1 MNKKGFAGFVVLYLL
16 PYASG
21 VDAGN
26 RMGPVLLLLLQDAIA
41 NPAFAVSILGVLL
54 THVLVL
60 ALCWPLYCAVLGQL
74 SGRIV
79 QRPAVAA
86 VSASVLLWV
95 ALYGLNQVVFHE
107 TRHQLIA
114 QPVVFPLA
122 VGAAILVLLAV
133 VATLWRHARAI
144 QLRALPRKSAVVA
157 TVVASCALLGFGF
170 NRSVEASIEPSFSQ
184 RNIIIIG
191 IDSLSQTVLEAHPE
205 AMPHFQRLYRQ
216 SVAHTNAWSPMGRT
230 CPTWL
235 SILSGRSPASHGGV
249 FNLRHSDRI
258 DRTSMLPIDLQQRGY
273 GTVFGLDE
281 RRFCSIDESYGFDMV
296 VGPAHGAMDF
306 MVQKLNDSPLVNVF
320 LQTGWS
326 DWLLPHSR
334 LNVAAHATYPAL
346 DFVEAVRQAV
356 GSQKKNLFMAVHLES
371 AHYPYVAR
379 DARDALQSENRFLS
393 KHVNALT
400 VVDDQIDFLMR
411 ALRAEGRLD
420 DALVVFVS
428 DHGESFG
435 DVRKIHKVGEP
446 ALDAQIYGHGTSVL
460 MAEQNH
466 VVLAYLQYRKGEIVN
481 RPAVDGRMVSLLDLK
496 SMLMTFATDGVPAA
510 MPGRVCVTLETGI
523 RMAALADYTKMD
535 EATAAETGAG
545 YYAID
550 ALARVHLRED
560 KLADL
565 IEMKDVAARC
575 GDIVTK
581 FDADD
586 QSLRSYRD
594 ASGELF
600 EVPLDAVG
608 AQQVTAYRGDL
619 GRVAARAR
627 HLARSQ

>member
-21 VDAGN
+21 VDVGN
-26 RMGPVLLLLLQDAIA
+26 RMGPVLLLLLQDALT
-41 NPAFAVSILGVLL
+41 NSAFAISILGVLL
-54 THVLVL
+54 THVLAL
-60 ALCWPLYCAVLGQL
+60 ALCWPLYCAVLAQL
-74 SGRIV
+74 RGRIV
-79 QRPAVAA
+79 QRPAMAA

-95 ALYGLNQVVFHE
+95 ALYGLNQIFFHE

-122 VGAAILVLLAV
+122 VGAAALVLISV
-133 VATLWRHARAI
+133 VAHLWQRRHVVP
-144 QLRALPRKSAVVA
+144 LRASPRKSALVA

-170 NRSVEASIEPSFSQ
+170 NRSVEASIEPSSSQ

-191 IDSLSQTVLEAHPE
+191 IDSLSQPVLETHPE
-205 AMPHFQRLYRQ
+205 AMPQFQHLYRQ

-235 SILSGRSPASHGGV
+235 SILSGTSPASHGGV

-258 DRTSMLPIDLQQRGY
+258 DRSGMLPIDLQQRGY

-281 RRFCSIDESYGFDMV
+281 RRFCSIDESFGFDVV

-306 MVQKLNDSPLVNVF
+306 MVQKFNDSPLVNVF
-320 LQTGWS
+320 LQLGVS

-334 LNVAAHATYPAL
+334 LNVAAHATYPAM
-346 DFVEAVRQAV
+346 DFVEAVREAV
-356 GSQKKNLFMAVHLES
+356 GSQKKNLFLAVHLES

-379 DARDALQSENRFLS
+379 DAREVLQSENRFRS
-393 KHVNALT
+393 QHVNALT
-400 VVDDQIDFLMR
+400 VVDDQIGFLMR
-411 ALRAEGRLD
+411 ALRSQGRLD

-446 ALDAQIYGHGTSVL
+446 VLDAKIYGHGTSVL

-466 VVLAYLQYRKGEIVN
+466 VVLAYLQYRQGEVVN
-481 RPAVDGRMVSLLDLK
+481 RPAVVGHMVSLLDLK
-496 SMLMTFATDGVPAA
+496 SVLTKFATDGVPEPL
-510 MPGRVCVTLETGI
+510 PGRTCVTLETGI

-545 YYAID
+545 YYEID

-560 KLADL
+560 KVADL
-565 IEMKDVAARC
+565 IGMKDVAARC
-575 GDIVTK
+575 GDIVTQ
-581 FDADD
+581 FDAED
-586 QSLRSYRD
+586 QRLRSFRE
-594 ASGELF
+594 ASAELF
-600 EVPLDAVG
+600 EVPVDALG
-608 AQQVTAYRGDL
+608 AQQVNAYREEL
-619 GRVAARAR
+619 GRVAERAR
-627 HLARSQ
+627 QLARSQ